1 MPDFELPGTQRIEKI
16 QHTMR
21 RKIKQKKQMQNGTDD
36 KKKSSQQ
43 RELQRG
49 KEGETGSGR
58 WRHGGETRGAGEREK
73 GS

>member
-36 KKKSSQQ
+36 
-43 RELQRG
+43 
-49 KEGETGSGR
+49 
-58 WRHGGETRGAGEREK
+58 
-73 GS
+73 